1 MIWKTIRHGR
11 AYRFLFPLLLLVS
24 FTAALGQQHEHGS
37 HDMSSEKL
45 GNVSFPTSCSSKV
58 QSEFE
63 TGVASLHSFEYDKA
77 MRHFNDV
84 LEHDPNCAIA
94 HWGEAMALYH
104 QL

>member
-1 MIWKTIRHGR
+1 MIWKTIGHGR
-11 AYRFLFPLLLLVS
+11 AYRFLFPLFLLVS
-24 FTAALGQQHEHGS
+24 FTASLGQQHEHGS
-37 HDMSSEKL
+37 HDLSSEKL

-84 LEHDPNCAIA
+84 LEHDQIWRLLI
-94 HWGEAMALYH
+94 WGEGMPH
-104 QL
+104 